1 MRTGPSLRHEVPL
14 ASRMRV
20 LTCCSRLK
28 VAAKARRHRGTD
40 DIAMLLAEEPASES
54 TGLNL
59 A

>member
-1 MRTGPSLRHEVPL
+1 
-14 ASRMRV
+14 MRV